1 MQLIITLSDV
11 QQKVMAQ
18 MIQDEDYWA
27 GHVPPRTCS
36 ELVKWSVDDYLND
49 YVSNL
54 EGKWC
59 LK

>member
-1 MQLIITLSDV
+1 MQLIITLSDA

-36 ELVKWSVDDYLND
+36 ELVKWSVDDYLTD

-54 EGKWC
+54 EGK
-59 LK
+59 